1 VANIL
6 RSYIVTTKHGL
17 ITRAIEFLA
26 PLHIDF
32 LHELA
37 MCTVRWRKAI
47 DRRVPGTA
55 LSVDL
60 ERGRKMMT
68 TVHSTLEAACP
79 KGKWV
84 VMMSNGTRCPVRLNY
99 NLTWD
104 KQAPRCKQPFG
115 FPDRSSVRG
124 FRYFNRGSNSRLRR
138 RACLESRAPAAME
151 GSYFCFAGFML

>member
-6 RSYIVTTKHGL
+6 RSYIVTTKYGL

-32 LHELA
+32 THELA

-60 ERGRKMMT
+60 ERKKDDD
-68 TVHSTLEAACP
+68 STFALEAACP
-79 KGKWV
+79 KGEWV
-84 VMMSNGTRCPVRLNY
+84 VMMSNGTWCPVRLNY
-99 NLTWD
+99 NLTRD
-104 KQAPRCKQPFG
+104 KHAPRCKQPFV
-115 FPDRSSVRG
+115 FPDRTSVRG

-138 RACLESRAPAAME
+138 RACT
-151 GSYFCFAGFML
+151 